1 MKIIAPIAITN
12 DVLDSS
18 NVSEDDYAEWESGTT
33 YAAEDRVIVIGTTH
47 KIYESAQGSNT
58 GNNPVTDDGTWWIEV
73 SATNRWKAFDDR
85 LSDQV
90 TNTDTIEYTL
100 TMPSNATGIA
110 LFGLE
115 GSSLNVTVTDGANEV
130 YNEGFDIVDTSDIT
144 NWLEYFTTDLTTS
157 FVNTIILSIPGYK
170 GNVVEVTISGA
181 TDASIVKLGE
191 IAIGYVEA
199 LGTTEYGTQ
208 LSILDFS
215 TKESDTFGN
224 FTIVER
230 TFQDEVNFKFYL
242 ETGRANKVKRILS
255 ERRAKPTVYFSDFI
269 KGSSCPCSTTGAFAY
284 GYYEDFDIPLTGPSL
299 SFATLEARG
308 LG

>member
-1 MKIIAPIAITN
+1 MKIIIPIEITN

-18 NVSEDDYAEWESGTT
+18 NVSEDDYAEWASGTT

-58 GNNPVTDDGTWWIEV
+58 GNDPVTDDGTWWIEV
-73 SATNRWKAFDDR
+73 SATNRWKAFDDK
-85 LSDQV
+85 LSDRV
-90 TNTDTIEYTL
+90 TNTDTIEYTF
-100 TMPSNATGIA
+100 TMPSNATGLA

-115 GSSLNVTVTDGANEV
+115 GSSVNVTVTDGGDEV
-130 YNEGFDIVDTSDIT
+130 YNEDFDIVDTSDIT
-144 NWLEYFTTDLTTS
+144 DWLEYFTTDLTTS
-157 FVNTIILSIPGYK
+157 FVGTLILSIPGYK
-170 GNVVEVTISGA
+170 NNVVKITISGA
-181 TDASIVKLGE
+181 TNTSTVKLGE
-191 IAIGYVEA
+191 LAIGYAEV

-215 TKESDTFGN
+215 TKEADTFGN

-230 TFQDEVNFKFYL
+230 TFQEEVNFKFHI
-242 ETGRANKVKRILS
+242 ETARANKVKRLLS

-269 KGSSCPCSTTGAFAY
+269 KGADCPCSSTGAFAY